1 VPKLF
6 GDVFINAEEI
16 NNISLPNIMFNKAL
30 PRNYLMPENCSTQ
43 LTCSVSQ

>member
-6 GDVFINAEEI
+6 GDVFIINAEEI

-30 PRNYLMPENCSTQ
+30 HCN
-43 LTCSVSQ
+43 